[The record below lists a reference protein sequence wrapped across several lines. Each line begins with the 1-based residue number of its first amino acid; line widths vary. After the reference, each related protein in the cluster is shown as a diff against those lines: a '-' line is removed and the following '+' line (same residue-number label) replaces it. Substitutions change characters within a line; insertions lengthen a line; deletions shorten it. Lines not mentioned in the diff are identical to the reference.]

1 MEARKMSIHIN
12 AEQGDIASTV
22 LMPGD
27 PLRAKF
33 IAETYLEK
41 AVCYNEVRGMYGY
54 TGFYKN
60 KKISVQASGMGVP
73 SISIYAHELITS
85 FNVKNII
92 RIGTCGSLQE
102 NVKIKDVIIAMAASH
117 DSNINLQRFAG
128 MTYAP
133 TASFDLLKKA
143 YDAAEKLGIKVKV
156 GNIFTTDTFY
166 HDNPEDWKRW
176 AEFGVLAVEMETV
189 ALYTLAAKHGIQAL
203 TILTVSDSLVTGE
216 ATTAAERQT
225 TFTQMMNIAL
235 EAAE

>member
-1 MEARKMSIHIN
+1 MSIHIN

-33 IAETYLEK
+33 IAEKFLQK

-54 TGFYKN
+54 TGFYKG
-60 KKISVQASGMGVP
+60 KRISVQASGMGVP

-85 FNVKNII
+85 YNVKNII

-102 NVKIKDVIIAMAASH
+102 NVKIKDVIMAMSASH
-117 DSNINLQRFAG
+117 DSNINLQRFDG

-133 TASFDLLKKA
+133 TASFQLLEKA
-143 YDAAEKLGIKVKV
+143 YHTAQKLGIEVKV

-166 HDNPEDWKRW
+166 HDNPKDWKRW
-176 AEFGVLAVEMETV
+176 ADFGVLAVEMETV
-189 ALYTLAAKHGIQAL
+189 GLYTLAAKHGINAL

-216 ATTAAERQT
+216 ATSAEDRQT

-235 EAAE
+235 EMAE

>member
-1 MEARKMSIHIN
+1 MSIHIN

-33 IAETYLEK
+33 IAENYLEN

-54 TGFYKN
+54 TGFYKG
-60 KKISVQASGMGVP
+60 KRVSVQASGMGVP

-85 FNVKNII
+85 YNVKHII

-102 NVKIKDVIIAMAASH
+102 NVKIKDVILAMAASH
-117 DSNINLQRFAG
+117 DSNINQQRFDG

-133 TASFDLLKKA
+133 IASFQLLKKA
-143 YDAAEKLGIKVKV
+143 YDAAEALGIKVKV
-156 GNIFTTDTFY
+156 GNVFTTDTFY
-166 HDNPEDWKRW
+166 NDNPEDWKRW
-176 AEFGVLAVEMETV
+176 SNFGVLAVEMETV
-189 ALYTLAAKHGIQAL
+189 ALYTLAAKHGINAL

-216 ATTAAERQT
+216 ATTATERQT

-235 EAAE
+235 ETAE

>member
-1 MEARKMSIHIN
+1 MSIHIN
-12 AEQGDIASTV
+12 AQPGDIASTV

-33 IAETYLEK
+33 IAEKFLQK
-41 AVCYNEVRGMYGY
+41 AVCYNDVRGMYGY
-54 TGFYKN
+54 TGFYKG
-60 KKISVQASGMGVP
+60 KRISVQASGMGVP

-85 FNVKNII
+85 YNVKNII

-102 NVKIKDVIIAMAASH
+102 NVKIKDVIMAMSASH
-117 DSNINLQRFAG
+117 DSNSNLQRFDG

-133 TASFDLLKKA
+133 TASFKLLERA
-143 YDAAEKLGIKVKV
+143 YHTAQKLGIEVKV

-166 HDNPEDWKRW
+166 HDNSTDWKRW
-176 AEFGVLAVEMETV
+176 ADFGVLAVEMETV
-189 ALYTLAAKHGIQAL
+189 GLYTLAAKHGINAL

-216 ATTAAERQT
+216 ATSAEERQT

-235 EAAE
+235 EMAE

>member
-1 MEARKMSIHIN
+1 MSIHIN
-12 AEQGDIASTV
+12 AQQGDIASTV

-33 IAETYLEK
+33 IAETFLEN
-41 AVCYNEVRGMYGY
+41 AICYNEVRGMYGY
-54 TGFYKN
+54 TGFYKG
-60 KKISVQASGMGVP
+60 KRISVQASGMGVP

-85 FNVKNII
+85 YNVKNII

-102 NVKIKDVIIAMAASH
+102 DVKIKDVIMAMAVSH
-117 DSNINLQRFAG
+117 DSNINLQRFDG

-156 GNIFTTDTFY
+156 GNVFTTDTFY
-166 HDNPEDWKRW
+166 HDNSEDWKRW
-176 AEFGVLAVEMETV
+176 ADFGVLAVEMETV
-189 ALYTLAAKHGIQAL
+189 GLYTLAAKHGIQAL

-216 ATTAAERQT
+216 ATSAAERQT

>member
-1 MEARKMSIHIN
+1 MSIHIN
-12 AEQGDIASTV
+12 AQQGDIASTV

-33 IAETYLEK
+33 IAETFLEN
-41 AVCYNEVRGMYGY
+41 AICYNEVRGMYGY
-54 TGFYKN
+54 TGFYKG
-60 KKISVQASGMGVP
+60 KRISVQASGMGVP

-85 FNVKNII
+85 YNVKNII

-102 NVKIKDVIIAMAASH
+102 DVKIKDVIMAMAVSH
-117 DSNINLQRFAG
+117 DSNINLQRFDG

-156 GNIFTTDTFY
+156 GNVFTTDTFY
-166 HDNPEDWKRW
+166 HDNSEDWKRW
-176 AEFGVLAVEMETV
+176 ADFGVLAVEMETV
-189 ALYTLAAKHGIQAL
+189 GLYTLAAKHGIQAL

-216 ATTAAERQT
+216 ATSAADRQT

>member
-1 MEARKMSIHIN
+1 MSIHIN
-12 AEQGDIASTV
+12 AKQGDIASTV

-33 IAETYLEK
+33 IAEKFLQK

-54 TGFYKN
+54 TGFYKG

-85 FNVKNII
+85 YNVKNLI

-102 NVKIKDVIIAMAASH
+102 DVKIKDVIMAMAASH
-117 DSNINLQRFAG
+117 DSNINLQRFEG

-133 TASFDLLKKA
+133 AANFELLKKA
-143 YDAAEKLGIKVKV
+143 YDVAHKLGIQVKV
-156 GNIFTTDTFY
+156 GNIVTTDTFY
-166 HDNPEDWKRW
+166 HDDPEDWKRW
-176 AEFGVLAVEMETV
+176 AKFGVLAVEMETV
-189 ALYTLAAKHGIQAL
+189 GLYTLAAKHGVNAL

-216 ATTAAERQT
+216 ATTAEERQT

-235 EAAE
+235 EMAE

>member
-1 MEARKMSIHIN
+1 MSIHIN

-33 IAETYLEK
+33 IAEKFLQK

-54 TGFYKN
+54 TGFYKG
-60 KKISVQASGMGVP
+60 KRISVQASGMGVP

-85 FNVKNII
+85 YNVKNII

-102 NVKIKDVIIAMAASH
+102 NVKIKDVIMAMSASH
-117 DSNINLQRFAG
+117 DSNINLQRFEG

-133 TASFDLLKKA
+133 TASFQLLEKA
-143 YDAAEKLGIKVKV
+143 YHTAQKLGIEVKV

-166 HDNPEDWKRW
+166 HDNPTDWKRW
-176 AEFGVLAVEMETV
+176 SDFGVLAVEMETV
-189 ALYTLAAKHGIQAL
+189 GLYTLAAKHGINAL

-216 ATTAAERQT
+216 ATTADERQT

-235 EAAE
+235 EMSE

>member
-1 MEARKMSIHIN
+1 MSIHIN
-12 AEQGDIASTV
+12 AKQGDIASTV

-33 IAETYLEK
+33 IAETFLEN

-54 TGFYKN
+54 TGLYKG
-60 KKISVQASGMGVP
+60 KRISVQASGMGVP
-73 SISIYAHELITS
+73 SISIYANELITS
-85 FNVKNII
+85 YDVKKII
-92 RIGTCGSLQE
+92 RIGTCGSLQKD
-102 NVKIKDVIIAMAASH
+102 VKIKDVIMAMAASH

-133 TASFDLLKKA
+133 TASFELLKKA
-143 YDAAEKLGIKVKV
+143 YDVAEKLGVKVKV

-166 HDNPEDWKRW
+166 HDDPKDWTRW
-176 AEFGVLAVEMETV
+176 ADFGVLAVEMETV
-189 ALYTLAAKHGIQAL
+189 GLYTLAAKHGIQAL
-203 TILTVSDSLVTGE
+203 TILTVSDCLITGA

-235 EAAE
+235 EAAD

>member
-1 MEARKMSIHIN
+1 MSIHIN
-12 AEQGDIASTV
+12 ANQGDIASTV

-33 IAETYLEK
+33 IAETFLEN

-54 TGFYKN
+54 TGFYKG

-85 FNVKNII
+85 YDVKNII

-102 NVKIKDVIIAMAASH
+102 EVKIKDVVMAMAASH
-117 DSNINLQRFAG
+117 DSNINLQRFEG
-128 MTYAP
+128 MSYAP
-133 TASFDLLKKA
+133 TASFELLNKA
-143 YDAAEKLGIKVKV
+143 YDVAQRLGVQVKV
-156 GNIFTTDTFY
+156 GNILTTDTFY
-166 HDNPEDWKRW
+166 HDDPAEWKRW
-176 AEFGVLAVEMETV
+176 AKFGVLAVEMETV
-189 ALYTLAAKHGIQAL
+189 GLYTLAAKHGINAL

-216 ATTAAERQT
+216 ATSAAERQT

-235 EAAE
+235 ETAE